1 MDQVSPSQ
9 SLFQVYYLSA
19 VEVDRRCGIGVLPWI
34 IEELK
39 LKLETAQD
47 MRLIWIT
54 LGMLLILSGLLIY
67 NFEYRLF
74 CKICNSF
81 FSLIRACLFN
91 WYSLFACSY
100 MTYITHVLLASLH
113 EGRACLSLLIDYV

>member
-1 MDQVSPSQ
+1 MDQASPSQ

-19 VEVDRRCGIGVLPWI
+19 VEIDKRCGSSVLPWI

-54 LGMLLILSGLLIY
+54 LGTYVVHICLFLILSSSTVKVILCICVVMELLFQLCTI
-67 NFEYRLF
+67 
-74 CKICNSF
+74 IVP
-81 FSLIRACLFN
+81 FSK
-91 WYSLFACSY
+91 SS
-100 MTYITHVLLASLH
+100 VL
-113 EGRACLSLLIDYV
+113 